1 MKKII
6 FTTLLLFA
14 FGAAN
19 SQKQSPSEIQ
29 KISETIMLY
38 IDGTANGEPDKLK
51 KAFHPKFNLYSVTQE
66 DSLRVWEGE
75 NYINRIKEG
84 QKSNRIG
91 RIVAI
96 DYDQNVATAKVEI
109 IMPNR
114 RVVTD
119 YFMLLKYQGTWKIIH
134 KSYTIKN
141 LVQP

>member
-6 FTTLLLFA
+6 FTTILLFA
-14 FGAAN
+14 FGIAN
-19 SQKQSPSEIQ
+19 SQEQNPSEIQ

-38 IDGTANGEPDKLK
+38 IDGTANGEPDKLE
-51 KAFHPKFNLYSVTQE
+51 KAFHPKFNLYSVTKE
-66 DSLRVWEGE
+66 DSLRVWEGK
-75 NYINRIKEG
+75 NYISRIKEG